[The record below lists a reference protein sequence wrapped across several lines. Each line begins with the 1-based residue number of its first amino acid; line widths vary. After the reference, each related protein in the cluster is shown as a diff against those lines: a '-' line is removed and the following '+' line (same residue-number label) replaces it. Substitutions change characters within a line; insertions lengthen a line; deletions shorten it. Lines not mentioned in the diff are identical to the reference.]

1 MEHGE
6 QAGAVQLQTGTFW
19 WTMGPTQPLIWV
31 VTLASVSDITGCVS
45 TQDQLRLY

>member
-1 MEHGE
+1 MAAEKIDPQETQGMEHGE

-31 VTLASVSDITGCVS
+31 VTLA
-45 TQDQLRLY
+45 